1 MIHQTSSVLEENCYI
16 DKTIYT
22 VSRTKTV
29 FLQAMSDTQVPVST
43 SEPVKQEST
52 PVEGSSV
59 PPAGLSNKELKE
71 WKKKEK
77 AAKRLAKKAE
87 QSGQTVEEKE
97 AEAKLLK
104 EKKQQQKIQQMQQ
117 EKIRLQKQKIKQEQ
131 EAIAKKKKLEAEKL
145 KRLNTS
151 ERSNLFGHLETAK
164 ERKSSLLALSSVITS
179 SKLGKITTQGLAV
192 GSLNYLAHQNVSS
205 MESQDE
211 YKPEVEDL
219 FDLPNSADYL
229 VNLSTILPSSVKQ
242 DLDDHSNE
250 LSSQIKDMI
259 ITKDI
264 IHPEVLKL
272 TDSYASYNI
281 VGSTPRCIALIDAFK
296 ALVMDYVTPA
306 GTVMNRSLTQYL
318 SHQIDFLIKSRPLS
332 VSMGNFIRWFKQRI
346 SVLGI
351 SNEDGHQAKNSKKKT
366 EKELKLELIEDMETF
381 KNEKILV
388 AQQVIVNAATQH
400 IPDNGCVITYG
411 YSQVLFELFKHAKLN
426 EKKNFKIIVVDSR
439 PLFEGKRFVDDL
451 QKLGFTDVVYSL
463 ITSLGYIF
471 DNMSIDCVLLGAHS
485 ILSNG
490 FLYSRVGSA
499 ALSMT
504 AKYHNIP
511 VIVCCEALKFTN
523 RVQLDSLTFNELA
536 DPNDLIDPLMDES
549 TNLSNSNSDNH
560 ILDEIVTSTS
570 KLQVGVCEN
579 LYKNN
584 LLDQFIKE
592 RQGYLKEQQVKKDE
606 MSQQSEKEKGIKSGQ
621 QGNGGSNQQ
630 QKNGNGSSANG
641 STKTKNKKSKKT
653 KNINNWEENPSL
665 NIFNIMYDLTP
676 PGYISKIITEYG
688 ALPPTSVPVILRDYI
703 K

>member
-1 MIHQTSSVLEENCYI
+1 
-16 DKTIYT
+16 
-22 VSRTKTV
+22 
-29 FLQAMSDTQVPVST
+29 MSDTQLAAST
-43 SEPVKQEST
+43 KETVVQEST
-52 PVEGSSV
+52 PVDGLSE

-97 AEAKLLK
+97 EEAKLLK
-104 EKKQQQKIQQMQQ
+104 EKKQQQKLQQMQQ

-179 SKLGKITTQGLAV
+179 SKLGKITAQGLAV

-205 MESQDE
+205 MEDQKDNKQDTS
-211 YKPEVEDL
+211 DL

-259 ITKDI
+259 ITRDM

-281 VGSTPRCIALIDAFK
+281 VGSTPRCLALIDAFK
-296 ALVMDYVTPA
+296 ILVMDYVTPQ

-351 SNEDGHQAKNSKKKT
+351 NSEDEPQSKNNKKKS

-388 AQQVIVNAATQH
+388 AQQVIVNTATQH

-439 PLFEGKRFVDDL
+439 PLFEGRRFVDDL
-451 QKLGFTDVVYSL
+451 QQLGFTDVVYSL

-499 ALSMT
+499 ALAMT

-536 DPNDLIDPLMDES
+536 DPNDLIDPTMDDS
-549 TNLSNSNSDNH
+549 TSINNSNSDNH
-560 ILDEIVTSTS
+560 ILDEIVKSTS
-570 KLQVGVCEN
+570 KLHVGVCEN

-592 RQGYLKEQQVKKDE
+592 RQGHLKQQQVKKDE
-606 MSQQSEKEKGIKSGQ
+606 MSQQNEKEKGNKSGQ
-621 QGNGGSNQQ
+621 QGGSGNSSQQ
-630 QKNGNGSSANG
+630 QNNGNGSTLSKSA
-641 STKTKNKKSKKT
+641 SKSKNKKAKKT

-676 PGYISKIITEYG
+676 PGYVSKIITEYG

>member
-1 MIHQTSSVLEENCYI
+1 
-16 DKTIYT
+16 
-22 VSRTKTV
+22 
-29 FLQAMSDTQVPVST
+29 MSDTQLAAST
-43 SEPVKQEST
+43 KETVVQEST
-52 PVEGSSV
+52 PVDGLSE

-97 AEAKLLK
+97 EEAKLLK
-104 EKKQQQKIQQMQQ
+104 EKKQQQKLQQMQQ

-179 SKLGKITTQGLAV
+179 SKLGKITAQGLAV

-205 MESQDE
+205 MEDQKDNKQDTS
-211 YKPEVEDL
+211 DL

-259 ITKDI
+259 ITRDM

-281 VGSTPRCIALIDAFK
+281 VGSTPRCLALIDAFK
-296 ALVMDYVTPA
+296 ILVMDYVTPQ

-351 SNEDGHQAKNSKKKT
+351 NSEDEPQSKNNKKKS

-388 AQQVIVNAATQH
+388 AQQVIVNTATQH

-439 PLFEGKRFVDDL
+439 PLFEGRRFVDDL
-451 QKLGFTDVVYSL
+451 QQLGFTDVVYSL

-499 ALSMT
+499 ALAMT

-536 DPNDLIDPLMDES
+536 DPNDLIDPTMDDS
-549 TNLSNSNSDNH
+549 TSINNSNSDNH
-560 ILDEIVTSTS
+560 ILDEIVKSTS
-570 KLQVGVCEN
+570 KLHVGVCEN

-592 RQGYLKEQQVKKDE
+592 RQGHLKQQQVKKDE
-606 MSQQSEKEKGIKSGQ
+606 MSQQNEKEKGNKSGQ
-621 QGNGGSNQQ
+621 QGGSGNSSQQ
-630 QKNGNGSSANG
+630 QNNGNGSTSSRSA
-641 STKTKNKKSKKT
+641 SKSKNKKAKKT

-676 PGYISKIITEYG
+676 PGYVSKIITEYG

>member
-1 MIHQTSSVLEENCYI
+1 
-16 DKTIYT
+16 
-22 VSRTKTV
+22 
-29 FLQAMSDTQVPVST
+29 MSDTQLAAST
-43 SEPVKQEST
+43 KETVVQEST
-52 PVEGSSV
+52 PVDGLSE

-97 AEAKLLK
+97 EEAKLLK
-104 EKKQQQKIQQMQQ
+104 EKKQQQKLQQMQQ

-179 SKLGKITTQGLAV
+179 SKLGKITAQGLAV

-205 MESQDE
+205 MEDQKDNKQDTS
-211 YKPEVEDL
+211 DL

-259 ITKDI
+259 ITRDM

-281 VGSTPRCIALIDAFK
+281 VGSTPRCLALIDAFK
-296 ALVMDYVTPA
+296 ILVMDYVTPQ

-351 SNEDGHQAKNSKKKT
+351 NSEDEPQSKNNKKKS

-388 AQQVIVNAATQH
+388 AQQVIVNTATQH

-439 PLFEGKRFVDDL
+439 PLFEGRRFVDDL
-451 QKLGFTDVVYSL
+451 QQLGFTDVVYSL

-499 ALSMT
+499 ALAMT

-536 DPNDLIDPLMDES
+536 DPNDLIDPTMDDS
-549 TNLSNSNSDNH
+549 TSINNSNSDNH
-560 ILDEIVTSTS
+560 ILDEIVKSTS
-570 KLQVGVCEN
+570 KLHVGVCEN

-592 RQGYLKEQQVKKDE
+592 RQGHLKQQQVKKDE
-606 MSQQSEKEKGIKSGQ
+606 MSQQSEKEKGNKSGQ
-621 QGNGGSNQQ
+621 QGGSGNSNQQ
-630 QKNGNGSSANG
+630 QNNGNGSTSSRSA
-641 STKTKNKKSKKT
+641 SKSKNKKAKKT

-676 PGYISKIITEYG
+676 PGYVSKIITEYG

>member
-1 MIHQTSSVLEENCYI
+1 
-16 DKTIYT
+16 
-22 VSRTKTV
+22 
-29 FLQAMSDTQVPVST
+29 MSDTQSAAST
-43 SEPVKQEST
+43 KETVVQEST
-52 PVEGSSV
+52 PVDGLSE

-97 AEAKLLK
+97 EEAKLLK
-104 EKKQQQKIQQMQQ
+104 EKKQQQKLQQMQQ

-179 SKLGKITTQGLAV
+179 SKLGKITAQGLAV

-205 MESQDE
+205 MEDQKDNKQDTS
-211 YKPEVEDL
+211 DL

-259 ITKDI
+259 ITRDM

-281 VGSTPRCIALIDAFK
+281 VGSTPRCLALIDAFK
-296 ALVMDYVTPA
+296 ILVMDYVTPQ

-351 SNEDGHQAKNSKKKT
+351 NSEDEPQSKNNKKKS

-388 AQQVIVNAATQH
+388 AQQVIVNTATQH

-439 PLFEGKRFVDDL
+439 PLFEGRRFVDDL
-451 QKLGFTDVVYSL
+451 QQLGFTDVVYSL

-499 ALSMT
+499 ALAMT

-536 DPNDLIDPLMDES
+536 DPNDLIDPTMDDS
-549 TNLSNSNSDNH
+549 TSINNSNSDNH
-560 ILDEIVTSTS
+560 ILDEIVKSTS
-570 KLQVGVCEN
+570 KLHVGVCEN

-592 RQGYLKEQQVKKDE
+592 RQGHLKQQQVKKDE
-606 MSQQSEKEKGIKSGQ
+606 MSQQNEKEKGNKSGQ
-621 QGNGGSNQQ
+621 QGGSGNSNQQ
-630 QKNGNGSSANG
+630 QNNGNGSTSSRSA
-641 STKTKNKKSKKT
+641 SKSKNKKAKKT

-676 PGYISKIITEYG
+676 PGYVSKIITEYG

>member
-1 MIHQTSSVLEENCYI
+1 MSDAQSTSS
-16 DKTIYT
+16 
-22 VSRTKTV
+22 TKETLV
-29 FLQAMSDTQVPVST
+29 K
-43 SEPVKQEST
+43 EPT
-52 PVEGSSV
+52 PVDGLSE

-97 AEAKLLK
+97 EEAKLLK

-117 EKIRLQKQKIKQEQ
+117 EKIRLQKQKMKQEQ
-131 EAIAKKKKLEAEKL
+131 EAIAKKKKLESEKL

-179 SKLGKITTQGLAV
+179 SKLGKITAQGLAV
-192 GSLNYLAHQNVSS
+192 GSLNYLTHQNVSS
-205 MESQDE
+205 ISQQEDN
-211 YKPEVEDL
+211 KQEVSDL

-259 ITKDI
+259 ITRDM

-272 TDSYASYNI
+272 TASYASYNI
-281 VGSTPRCIALIDAFK
+281 VGSTPRCLALIDAFK
-296 ALVMDYVTPA
+296 VLVMDYETPQ

-351 SNEDGHQAKNSKKKT
+351 ATEDEQKSQNNKKKT

-388 AQQVIVNAATQH
+388 AQKVIVNTATQH

-439 PLFEGKRFVDDL
+439 PLFEGKKFVDDL
-451 QKLGFTDVVYSL
+451 QKLGFTDVVYAL

-536 DPNDLIDPLMDES
+536 DPNDLIDPTMNDS
-549 TNLSNSNSDNH
+549 TNLNSSISDNH
-560 ILDEIVTSTS
+560 ILDEMVKSTC
-570 KLQVGVCEN
+570 KMQVGVCEN
-579 LYKNN
+579 LFKNN
-584 LLDQFIKE
+584 LLDQFIRE
-592 RQGYLKEQQVKKDE
+592 RQGHLKQQQVKKDE
-606 MSQQSEKEKGIKSGQ
+606 MNQQNEKEKGGNTGQ
-621 QGNGGSNQQ
+621 NVNGKSNQQ
-630 QKNGNGSSANG
+630 QSNGNNGNGSVSKGLKA
-641 STKTKNKKSKKT
+641 KSKKT
-653 KNINNWEENPSL
+653 KKTKNMNNWEENPSL

-676 PGYISKIITEYG
+676 PGYVSKIITEYG

>member
-1 MIHQTSSVLEENCYI
+1 
-16 DKTIYT
+16 
-22 VSRTKTV
+22 
-29 FLQAMSDTQVPVST
+29 MSDTQLAAST
-43 SEPVKQEST
+43 KETVVQEST
-52 PVEGSSV
+52 PVDGLSE

-97 AEAKLLK
+97 EEAKLLK
-104 EKKQQQKIQQMQQ
+104 EKKQQQKLQQMQQ

-179 SKLGKITTQGLAV
+179 SKLGKITAQGLAV

-205 MESQDE
+205 MEDQKDNKQDTS
-211 YKPEVEDL
+211 DL

-259 ITKDI
+259 ITRDM

-281 VGSTPRCIALIDAFK
+281 VGSTPRCLALIDAFK
-296 ALVMDYVTPA
+296 ILVMDYATPQ

-351 SNEDGHQAKNSKKKT
+351 NSEDEPQSKNNKKKS

-388 AQQVIVNAATQH
+388 AQQVIVNTATQH

-439 PLFEGKRFVDDL
+439 PLFEGRRFVDDL
-451 QKLGFTDVVYSL
+451 QQLGFTDVVYSL

-499 ALSMT
+499 ALAMT

-536 DPNDLIDPLMDES
+536 DPNDLIDPTMDDS
-549 TNLSNSNSDNH
+549 TSINNSNSDNH
-560 ILDEIVTSTS
+560 ILDEIVKSTS
-570 KLQVGVCEN
+570 KLHVGVCEN

-592 RQGYLKEQQVKKDE
+592 RQGHLKQQQVKKDE
-606 MSQQSEKEKGIKSGQ
+606 MSQQSEKEKGNKSGQ
-621 QGNGGSNQQ
+621 QGGSGNSSQQ
-630 QKNGNGSSANG
+630 QNNGNGSTSSRSA
-641 STKTKNKKSKKT
+641 SKSKNKKAKKT

-676 PGYISKIITEYG
+676 PGYVSKIITEYG

>member
-1 MIHQTSSVLEENCYI
+1 
-16 DKTIYT
+16 
-22 VSRTKTV
+22 
-29 FLQAMSDTQVPVST
+29 MSDTQSAAST
-43 SEPVKQEST
+43 KETVVQEST
-52 PVEGSSV
+52 PVDGLSE

-97 AEAKLLK
+97 EEAKLLK
-104 EKKQQQKIQQMQQ
+104 EKKQQQKLQQMQQ

-179 SKLGKITTQGLAV
+179 SKLGKITAQGLAV

-205 MESQDE
+205 MEDQKDNKQDTS
-211 YKPEVEDL
+211 DL

-259 ITKDI
+259 ITRDM

-281 VGSTPRCIALIDAFK
+281 VGSTPRCLALIDAFK
-296 ALVMDYVTPA
+296 ILVMDYVTPQ

-351 SNEDGHQAKNSKKKT
+351 NSEDEPQSKNNKKKS

-388 AQQVIVNAATQH
+388 AQQVIVNTATQH

-439 PLFEGKRFVDDL
+439 PLFEGRRFVDDL
-451 QKLGFTDVVYSL
+451 QQLGFTDVVYSL

-499 ALSMT
+499 ALAMT

-536 DPNDLIDPLMDES
+536 DPNDLIDPTMDDS
-549 TNLSNSNSDNH
+549 TSINNSNSDNH
-560 ILDEIVTSTS
+560 ILDEIVKSTS
-570 KLQVGVCEN
+570 KLHVGVCEN

-592 RQGYLKEQQVKKDE
+592 RQGHLKQQQVKKDE
-606 MSQQSEKEKGIKSGQ
+606 MSQQSEKEKGNKSGQ
-621 QGNGGSNQQ
+621 QGGSGNSSQQ
-630 QKNGNGSSANG
+630 QNNGNGSTSSRSA
-641 STKTKNKKSKKT
+641 SKSKNKKAKKT

-676 PGYISKIITEYG
+676 PGYVSKIITEYG
-688 ALPPTSVPVILRDYI
+688 ALPPASVPVILRDYI

>member
-1 MIHQTSSVLEENCYI
+1 
-16 DKTIYT
+16 
-22 VSRTKTV
+22 
-29 FLQAMSDTQVPVST
+29 MSDTQSAAST
-43 SEPVKQEST
+43 KETVVQEST
-52 PVEGSSV
+52 PVDGLSE

-97 AEAKLLK
+97 EEAKLLK
-104 EKKQQQKIQQMQQ
+104 EKKQQQKLQQMQQ

-179 SKLGKITTQGLAV
+179 SKLGKITAQGLAV

-205 MESQDE
+205 MEDQKDNKQDTS
-211 YKPEVEDL
+211 DL

-259 ITKDI
+259 ITRDM

-281 VGSTPRCIALIDAFK
+281 VGSTPRCLALIDAFK
-296 ALVMDYVTPA
+296 ILVMDYVTPQ

-351 SNEDGHQAKNSKKKT
+351 NSEDEPQSKNNKKKS

-388 AQQVIVNAATQH
+388 AQQVIVNTATQH

-439 PLFEGKRFVDDL
+439 PLFEGRRFVDDL
-451 QKLGFTDVVYSL
+451 QQLGFTDVVYSL
-463 ITSLGYIF
+463 ISSLGYIF

-499 ALSMT
+499 ALAMT

-536 DPNDLIDPLMDES
+536 DPNDLIDPTMDDS
-549 TNLSNSNSDNH
+549 TSINNSNSDNH
-560 ILDEIVTSTS
+560 ILDEIVKSTS
-570 KLQVGVCEN
+570 KLHVGVCEN

-592 RQGYLKEQQVKKDE
+592 RQGHLKQQQVKKDE
-606 MSQQSEKEKGIKSGQ
+606 MSQQSEKEKGNKSGQ
-621 QGNGGSNQQ
+621 QGGSGNSSQQ
-630 QKNGNGSSANG
+630 QNNGNGSTSSRSA
-641 STKTKNKKSKKT
+641 SKSKNKKAKKT

-676 PGYISKIITEYG
+676 PGYVSKIITEYG

>member
-1 MIHQTSSVLEENCYI
+1 
-16 DKTIYT
+16 
-22 VSRTKTV
+22 
-29 FLQAMSDTQVPVST
+29 MSDTQSAAST
-43 SEPVKQEST
+43 KETVVQEST
-52 PVEGSSV
+52 PVDGLSE

-97 AEAKLLK
+97 EEAKLLK
-104 EKKQQQKIQQMQQ
+104 EKKQQQKLQQMQQ

-179 SKLGKITTQGLAV
+179 SKLGKITAQGLAV

-205 MESQDE
+205 MEDQKDNKQDTS
-211 YKPEVEDL
+211 DL

-259 ITKDI
+259 ITRDM

-281 VGSTPRCIALIDAFK
+281 VGSTPRCLALIDAFK
-296 ALVMDYVTPA
+296 ILVMDYVTPQ

-351 SNEDGHQAKNSKKKT
+351 NSEDEPQSKNNKKKS

-388 AQQVIVNAATQH
+388 AQQVIVNTATQH

-439 PLFEGKRFVDDL
+439 PLFEGRRFVDDL
-451 QKLGFTDVVYSL
+451 QQLGFTDVVYSL

-499 ALSMT
+499 ALAMT

-536 DPNDLIDPLMDES
+536 DPNDLIDPTMDDS
-549 TNLSNSNSDNH
+549 TSINNSNSDNH
-560 ILDEIVTSTS
+560 ILDEIVKSTS
-570 KLQVGVCEN
+570 KLHVGVCEN

-592 RQGYLKEQQVKKDE
+592 RQGHLKQQQVKKDE
-606 MSQQSEKEKGIKSGQ
+606 MSQQSEKEKGNKSGQ
-621 QGNGGSNQQ
+621 QGGSGNSSQQ
-630 QKNGNGSSANG
+630 QNNGNGSTSSRSA
-641 STKTKNKKSKKT
+641 SKSKNKKAKKT

-676 PGYISKIITEYG
+676 PGYVSKIITEYG

>member
-1 MIHQTSSVLEENCYI
+1 
-16 DKTIYT
+16 
-22 VSRTKTV
+22 
-29 FLQAMSDTQVPVST
+29 MSDTQSAAST
-43 SEPVKQEST
+43 KETVVQEST
-52 PVEGSSV
+52 PVDGLSE

-97 AEAKLLK
+97 EEAKLLK
-104 EKKQQQKIQQMQQ
+104 EKKQQQKLQQMQQ

-179 SKLGKITTQGLAV
+179 SKLGKITAQGLAV

-205 MESQDE
+205 MEDQKDNKQDTS
-211 YKPEVEDL
+211 DL

-259 ITKDI
+259 ITRDM

-281 VGSTPRCIALIDAFK
+281 VGSTPRCLALIDAFK
-296 ALVMDYVTPA
+296 ILVMDYVTPQ

-351 SNEDGHQAKNSKKKT
+351 NSEDEPQSKNNKKKS

-388 AQQVIVNAATQH
+388 AQQVIVNTATQH

-439 PLFEGKRFVDDL
+439 PLFEGRRFVDDL
-451 QKLGFTDVVYSL
+451 QQLGFTDVVYSL

-499 ALSMT
+499 ALAMT

-536 DPNDLIDPLMDES
+536 DPNDLIDPTMDDS
-549 TNLSNSNSDNH
+549 TSINNSNSDNH
-560 ILDEIVTSTS
+560 ILDEIVKSTS
-570 KLQVGVCEN
+570 KLHVGVCEN

-592 RQGYLKEQQVKKDE
+592 RQGHLKQQQVKKDE
-606 MSQQSEKEKGIKSGQ
+606 MSQQSEKEKGNKSGQ
-621 QGNGGSNQQ
+621 QGGSGNSSQQ
-630 QKNGNGSSANG
+630 QNNGNGSTSSGSALK
-641 STKTKNKKSKKT
+641 SKNKKAKKT

-676 PGYISKIITEYG
+676 PGYVSKIITEYG

>member
-1 MIHQTSSVLEENCYI
+1 
-16 DKTIYT
+16 
-22 VSRTKTV
+22 
-29 FLQAMSDTQVPVST
+29 MSDTQSAAST
-43 SEPVKQEST
+43 KETVVQEST
-52 PVEGSSV
+52 PVDGLSE

-97 AEAKLLK
+97 EEAKLLK
-104 EKKQQQKIQQMQQ
+104 EKKQQQKLQQMQQ

-179 SKLGKITTQGLAV
+179 SKLGKITAQGLAV

-205 MESQDE
+205 IEDQKDNKQDTS
-211 YKPEVEDL
+211 DL

-259 ITKDI
+259 ITRDM

-281 VGSTPRCIALIDAFK
+281 VGSTPRCLALIDAFK
-296 ALVMDYVTPA
+296 ILVMDYVTPQ

-351 SNEDGHQAKNSKKKT
+351 NSEDEPQSKNNKKKS

-388 AQQVIVNAATQH
+388 AQQVIVNTATQH

-439 PLFEGKRFVDDL
+439 PLFEGRRFVDDL
-451 QKLGFTDVVYSL
+451 QQLGFTDVVYSL

-499 ALSMT
+499 ALAMT

-536 DPNDLIDPLMDES
+536 DPNDLIDPTMDDS
-549 TNLSNSNSDNH
+549 TSINNSNSDNH
-560 ILDEIVTSTS
+560 ILDEIVKSTS
-570 KLQVGVCEN
+570 KLHVGVCEN

-592 RQGYLKEQQVKKDE
+592 RQGHLKQQQVKKDE
-606 MSQQSEKEKGIKSGQ
+606 MSQQSEKEKGNKSGQ
-621 QGNGGSNQQ
+621 QGGSGNSSQQ
-630 QKNGNGSSANG
+630 QNNGNGSTSSRSA
-641 STKTKNKKSKKT
+641 SKSKNKKAKKT

-676 PGYISKIITEYG
+676 PGYVSKIITEYG

>member
-1 MIHQTSSVLEENCYI
+1 
-16 DKTIYT
+16 
-22 VSRTKTV
+22 
-29 FLQAMSDTQVPVST
+29 MSDTQSAAST
-43 SEPVKQEST
+43 KETVVQEST
-52 PVEGSSV
+52 PVDGLSE

-97 AEAKLLK
+97 EEAKLLK
-104 EKKQQQKIQQMQQ
+104 EKKQQQKLQQMQQ

-179 SKLGKITTQGLAV
+179 SKLGKITAQGLAV

-205 MESQDE
+205 MEDQKDNKQDTS
-211 YKPEVEDL
+211 DL

-259 ITKDI
+259 ITRDM

-281 VGSTPRCIALIDAFK
+281 VGSTPRCLALIDAFK
-296 ALVMDYVTPA
+296 ILVMDYVTPQ

-351 SNEDGHQAKNSKKKT
+351 NSEDEPQSKNNKKKS

-388 AQQVIVNAATQH
+388 AQQVIVNTATQH

-439 PLFEGKRFVDDL
+439 PLFEGRRFVDDL
-451 QKLGFTDVVYSL
+451 QQLGFTDVVYSL
-463 ITSLGYIF
+463 ISSLGYIF

-499 ALSMT
+499 ALAMT

-536 DPNDLIDPLMDES
+536 DPNDLIDPTMDDS
-549 TNLSNSNSDNH
+549 TSINNSNSDNH
-560 ILDEIVTSTS
+560 ILDEIVKSTS
-570 KLQVGVCEN
+570 KLHVGVCEN

-592 RQGYLKEQQVKKDE
+592 RQGHLKQQQVKKDE
-606 MSQQSEKEKGIKSGQ
+606 MSQQSEKEKGNKSGQ
-621 QGNGGSNQQ
+621 QGGSGNSNQQ
-630 QKNGNGSSANG
+630 QNNGNGSTSSRSA
-641 STKTKNKKSKKT
+641 SKSKNKKAKKT

-676 PGYISKIITEYG
+676 PGYVSKIITEYG

>member
-1 MIHQTSSVLEENCYI
+1 
-16 DKTIYT
+16 
-22 VSRTKTV
+22 
-29 FLQAMSDTQVPVST
+29 MSDTQSAAST
-43 SEPVKQEST
+43 KETVVQEST
-52 PVEGSSV
+52 PVDGLSE

-97 AEAKLLK
+97 EEAKLLK
-104 EKKQQQKIQQMQQ
+104 EKKQQQKLQQMQQ

-179 SKLGKITTQGLAV
+179 SKLGKITAQGLAV

-205 MESQDE
+205 MEDQKDNKQDTS
-211 YKPEVEDL
+211 DL

-259 ITKDI
+259 ITRDM

-281 VGSTPRCIALIDAFK
+281 VGSTPRCLALIDAFK
-296 ALVMDYVTPA
+296 ILVMDYVTPQ

-351 SNEDGHQAKNSKKKT
+351 NSEDEPQSKNNKKKS

-388 AQQVIVNAATQH
+388 AQQVIVNTATQH

-439 PLFEGKRFVDDL
+439 PLFEGRRFVDDL
-451 QKLGFTDVVYSL
+451 QQLGFTDVVYSL

-499 ALSMT
+499 ALAMT

-536 DPNDLIDPLMDES
+536 DPNDLIDPTMDDS
-549 TNLSNSNSDNH
+549 TSINNSNSDNH
-560 ILDEIVTSTS
+560 ILDEIVKSTS
-570 KLQVGVCEN
+570 KLHVGVCEN

-592 RQGYLKEQQVKKDE
+592 RQGHLKQQQVKKDE
-606 MSQQSEKEKGIKSGQ
+606 MSQQSEKEKGNKSGQ
-621 QGNGGSNQQ
+621 QGGSGNSNQQ
-630 QKNGNGSSANG
+630 QNNGNGSTSSRSA
-641 STKTKNKKSKKT
+641 SKSKNKKAKKT

-676 PGYISKIITEYG
+676 PGYVSKIITEYG

>member
-1 MIHQTSSVLEENCYI
+1 
-16 DKTIYT
+16 
-22 VSRTKTV
+22 
-29 FLQAMSDTQVPVST
+29 MSDTQLAAST
-43 SEPVKQEST
+43 KETMVQEST
-52 PVEGSSV
+52 PVDGLSE

-97 AEAKLLK
+97 EEAKLLK
-104 EKKQQQKIQQMQQ
+104 EKKQQQKLQQMQQ

-179 SKLGKITTQGLAV
+179 SKLGKITAQGLAV

-205 MESQDE
+205 MEDQKDNKQDTS
-211 YKPEVEDL
+211 DL

-259 ITKDI
+259 ITRDM

-281 VGSTPRCIALIDAFK
+281 VGSTPRCLALIDAFK
-296 ALVMDYVTPA
+296 ILVMDYVTPQ

-351 SNEDGHQAKNSKKKT
+351 NSEDEPQSKNNKKKS

-388 AQQVIVNAATQH
+388 AQQVIVNTATQH

-439 PLFEGKRFVDDL
+439 PLFEGRRFVDDL
-451 QKLGFTDVVYSL
+451 QQLGFTDVVYSL

-499 ALSMT
+499 ALAMT

-536 DPNDLIDPLMDES
+536 DPNDLIDPTMDDS
-549 TNLSNSNSDNH
+549 TSINNSNSDNH
-560 ILDEIVTSTS
+560 ILDEIVKSTS
-570 KLQVGVCEN
+570 KLHVGVCEN

-592 RQGYLKEQQVKKDE
+592 RQGHLKQQQVKKDE
-606 MSQQSEKEKGIKSGQ
+606 MSQQSEKEKGNKSGQ
-621 QGNGGSNQQ
+621 QGGSGNSNQQ
-630 QKNGNGSSANG
+630 QNNGNGSTSSRSA
-641 STKTKNKKSKKT
+641 SKSKNKKAKKT

-676 PGYISKIITEYG
+676 PGYVSKIITEYG

>member
-1 MIHQTSSVLEENCYI
+1 
-16 DKTIYT
+16 
-22 VSRTKTV
+22 
-29 FLQAMSDTQVPVST
+29 MSDTQLAAST
-43 SEPVKQEST
+43 KETVVQEST
-52 PVEGSSV
+52 PVDGLSE

-97 AEAKLLK
+97 EEAKLLK
-104 EKKQQQKIQQMQQ
+104 EKKQQQKLQQMQQ

-179 SKLGKITTQGLAV
+179 SKLGKITAQGLAV

-205 MESQDE
+205 MEDQKDNKQDTS
-211 YKPEVEDL
+211 DL

-259 ITKDI
+259 ITRDM

-281 VGSTPRCIALIDAFK
+281 VGSTPRCLALIDAFK
-296 ALVMDYVTPA
+296 ILVMDYVTPQ

-351 SNEDGHQAKNSKKKT
+351 NSEDEPQSKNNKKKS

-388 AQQVIVNAATQH
+388 AQQVIVNTATQH

-439 PLFEGKRFVDDL
+439 PLFEGRRFVDDL
-451 QKLGFTDVVYSL
+451 QQLGFTDVVYSL

-499 ALSMT
+499 ALAMT

-536 DPNDLIDPLMDES
+536 DPNDLIDPTMDDS
-549 TNLSNSNSDNH
+549 TSINNSNSDNH
-560 ILDEIVTSTS
+560 ILDEIVKSTS
-570 KLQVGVCEN
+570 KLHVGVCEN

-592 RQGYLKEQQVKKDE
+592 RQGHLKQQQVKKDE
-606 MSQQSEKEKGIKSGQ
+606 MSQQSEKEKGNKSGQ
-621 QGNGGSNQQ
+621 QGGSGNSSQQ
-630 QKNGNGSSANG
+630 QNNGNGSTSSRSA
-641 STKTKNKKSKKT
+641 SKSKNKKAKKT

-676 PGYISKIITEYG
+676 PGYVSKIITEYG

>member
-1 MIHQTSSVLEENCYI
+1 
-16 DKTIYT
+16 
-22 VSRTKTV
+22 
-29 FLQAMSDTQVPVST
+29 MSDTQSAAST
-43 SEPVKQEST
+43 KETVVQEST
-52 PVEGSSV
+52 PVDGLSE

-97 AEAKLLK
+97 EEAKLLK
-104 EKKQQQKIQQMQQ
+104 EKKQQQKLQQMQQ

-179 SKLGKITTQGLAV
+179 SKLGKITAQGLAV

-205 MESQDE
+205 MEDQKDNKQDTS
-211 YKPEVEDL
+211 DL

-259 ITKDI
+259 ITRDM

-281 VGSTPRCIALIDAFK
+281 VGSTPRCLALIDAFK
-296 ALVMDYVTPA
+296 ILVMDYVTPQ

-351 SNEDGHQAKNSKKKT
+351 NSEDEPQSKNNKKKS

-388 AQQVIVNAATQH
+388 AQQVIVNTATQH
-400 IPDNGCVITYG
+400 ITDNGCVTIYG

-439 PLFEGKRFVDDL
+439 PLFEGRRFVDDL
-451 QKLGFTDVVYSL
+451 QQLGFTDVVYSL

-499 ALSMT
+499 ALAMT

-536 DPNDLIDPLMDES
+536 DPNDLIDPTMDDS
-549 TNLSNSNSDNH
+549 TSINNSNSDNH
-560 ILDEIVTSTS
+560 ILDEIVKSTS
-570 KLQVGVCEN
+570 KLHVGVCEN

-592 RQGYLKEQQVKKDE
+592 RQGHLKQQQVKKDE
-606 MSQQSEKEKGIKSGQ
+606 MSQQNEKEKGNKSGQ
-621 QGNGGSNQQ
+621 QGGSGNSSQQ
-630 QKNGNGSSANG
+630 QNNGNGSTSSRSA
-641 STKTKNKKSKKT
+641 SKSKNKKAKKT

-676 PGYISKIITEYG
+676 PGYVSKIITEYG